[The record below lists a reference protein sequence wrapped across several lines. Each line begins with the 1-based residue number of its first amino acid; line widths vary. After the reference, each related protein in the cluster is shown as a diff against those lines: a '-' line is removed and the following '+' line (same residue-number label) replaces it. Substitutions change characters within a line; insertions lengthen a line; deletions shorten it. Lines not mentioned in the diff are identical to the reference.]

1 MYFGMPCGY
10 GFAGICEIERDFD
23 VASCGMIRRKMW
35 DCECFGEIS
44 IAISVGLRYN
54 EPNDGIVEKYLQ
66 GE

>member
-1 MYFGMPCGY
+1 
-10 GFAGICEIERDFD
+10 
-23 VASCGMIRRKMW
+23 MIRRKMW

-44 IAISVGLRYN
+44 IAILVGLRYN